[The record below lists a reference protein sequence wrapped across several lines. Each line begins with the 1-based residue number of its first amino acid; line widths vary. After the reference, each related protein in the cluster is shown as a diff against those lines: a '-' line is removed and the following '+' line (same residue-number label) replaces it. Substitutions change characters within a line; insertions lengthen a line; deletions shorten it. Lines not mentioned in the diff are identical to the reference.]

1 MKSRLILA
9 MVVVLVSVWG
19 SVYAQQRMTDQ
30 QKQEAKAKR
39 DAFKEKLNLTEE
51 QKPKF
56 EEINRNQA
64 EALSALKNSDAS
76 RLEKFRKYRDL
87 KSEKDKKMKELLT
100 KEQFKIYED
109 YQEELKD
116 DFMNNRRK
124 Q

>member
-64 EALSALKNSDAS
+64 EALSTLKNSDAS

>member
-9 MVVVLVSVWG
+9 MVVVLVSVSG

-64 EALSALKNSDAS
+64 EALSTLKNSDAS